1 MSDVFAIDELIR
13 KRIKEETDTNFFVEA
28 SAGSGKTTSLVG
40 RMVSMVK
47 HGVPIEK
54 ICAIT
59 FTKAAANEF
68 YSRFRD
74 KLAEESVNAENEES
88 ERALCAEA
96 LKNIDLCFMGTI
108 DSFCHTVIGE
118 HPMEAGLPSDADILS
133 DTDLLRCRRREYL
146 NAMRGGYGEETE
158 RLCEGFTASNKKA
171 DQLFDGSIEAFAST
185 RHLSR
190 KIGGEYTADKRK
202 QQQLYFL
209 LRNLCEEHFS
219 PEPSPAKIEFHGSTD
234 RYPLE
239 GGFELRLGVYSF
251 TYIAEHRNDF
261 FYISARSKNK
271 ETGQPDMPQ
280 AVRKAYTALQK
291 KISVLDSDWSE
302 NAEDV
307 VKFLKEIGGREVNKK
322 TGAVQSKGL
331 RFMPHTMGF
340 FKNTGL
346 EEFVV
351 PRESRGK
358 VVSLD
363 LVIEGTDLYNCVES
377 GRYRKTLMFF
387 DDFAEK
393 SAETLRKRG
402 EMGYFDYL
410 YYLREMLRKD
420 AETGGKLIRRIRAR
434 RNRFL
439 IDEFQDT
446 DPLQAE
452 IFFYLSTDNPN
463 PNWRECVPERGSLF
477 IVGDPKQS
485 IYRFR
490 GADIASY
497 GAVRK
502 IFAESGGEVVSLSRN
517 FRSQKPLTTMFN
529 RTFSKLMQPMDDHAV
544 GFEEIPEENK
554 PAVGMTGVYK
564 YDCEPKT
571 DPEDVA
577 RLILSLLGKPIREGE
592 ETRPAAWRDF
602 MVITYRK
609 THMDKYI
616 AAFDKYNIPVREEGV
631 NAFDRCPVFRA
642 ACFIIA
648 AAFDPKDTL
657 SEYGALRS
665 GAFALS
671 EEDILRGTD
680 ACVEAKN
687 LIADYGDTLRNLPLG
702 AAVEETVERFDLI
715 DKLGTTDFE
724 YIRYAAEL
732 IRAAEKRGD
741 ITSMG
746 ECVNF
751 LKDMLEGKQGDERCL
766 TLSEKEN
773 RVHIANLHKVKGL
786 EAPIVILPSAAEKTL
801 TRMVPLYH
809 RSKDSIYHFGLLG
822 LGKFKNS
829 YSVGTAAFE
838 EQKRREELAC
848 DAEELRLLYV
858 AATRA
863 RDVLIIADNDKS
875 PWTRLVKYAEER
887 MAKSDAAAPEPES
900 ETPPPAVIPAEF
912 NTEASYQIVRPSKV
926 ESEEDNLRSLV
937 FDESEPADLKEEAS
951 DTDAALRGTMVHELM
966 EVLVSSR
973 GRIDD
978 GAAVGNICRKY
989 DGAKYESLLL
999 RVAHTIRHGGY
1010 EQTNG
1015 LPADILG
1022 ELADAEE
1029 VLCEVPF
1036 CRKDG
1041 SDIHN
1046 GTVDLL
1052 YRKDGKWHIV
1062 DYKTNRSGVGLDKQ
1076 YGGQLKEYEKA
1087 FDDENI
1093 KAKIYHIDLNLS

>member
-47 HGVPIEK
+47 NGVPIEK

-158 RLCEGFTASNKKA
+158 RLCEGFTESNKKA

-190 KIGGEYTADKRK
+190 KIGGEYTADKREQEK
-202 QQQLYFL
+202 LYL
-209 LRNLCEEHFS
+209 LLKGLCTAYRES
-219 PEPSPAKIEFHGSTD
+219 
-234 RYPLE
+234 L
-239 GGFELRLGVYSF
+239 VYV
-251 TYIAEHRNDF
+251 
-261 FYISARSKNK
+261 SARSKNK

-291 KISVLDSDWSE
+291 KISVLDSDWGE

-307 VKFLKEIGGREVNKK
+307 VKFLKEIGGRGVNKN
-322 TGAVQSKGL
+322 TGAPESKGL
-331 RFMPHTMGF
+331 RFVPEAAEYFETYDM
-340 FKNTGL
+340 K
-346 EEFVV
+346 EFIV

-358 VVSLD
+358 VVSLE
-363 LVIEGTDLYNCVES
+363 LIIEGTNLYNSVES

-463 PNWRECVPERGSLF
+463 PNWRECVPEPGSLF

-517 FRSQKPLTTMFN
+517 FRSQKPLTTMCN
-529 RTFSKLMQPMDDHAV
+529 RTFSELMQPRDDNAAD
-544 GFEEIPEENK
+544 FEEIPAENK

-564 YDCEPKT
+564 YSCDPKT

-577 RLILSLLGKPIREGE
+577 
-592 ETRPAAWRDF
+592 
-602 MVITYRK
+602 
-609 THMDKYI
+609 
-616 AAFDKYNIPVREEGV
+616 
-631 NAFDRCPVFRA
+631 
-642 ACFIIA
+642 
-648 AAFDPKDTL
+648 
-657 SEYGALRS
+657 
-665 GAFALS
+665 
-671 EEDILRGTD
+671 
-680 ACVEAKN
+680 
-687 LIADYGDTLRNLPLG
+687 
-702 AAVEETVERFDLI
+702 
-715 DKLGTTDFE
+715 
-724 YIRYAAEL
+724 
-732 IRAAEKRGD
+732 
-741 ITSMG
+741 
-746 ECVNF
+746 
-751 LKDMLEGKQGDERCL
+751 
-766 TLSEKEN
+766 
-773 RVHIANLHKVKGL
+773 
-786 EAPIVILPSAAEKTL
+786 
-801 TRMVPLYH
+801 
-809 RSKDSIYHFGLLG
+809 
-822 LGKFKNS
+822 
-829 YSVGTAAFE
+829 
-838 EQKRREELAC
+838 
-848 DAEELRLLYV
+848 
-858 AATRA
+858 
-863 RDVLIIADNDKS
+863 
-875 PWTRLVKYAEER
+875 
-887 MAKSDAAAPEPES
+887 
-900 ETPPPAVIPAEF
+900 
-912 NTEASYQIVRPSKV
+912 
-926 ESEEDNLRSLV
+926 
-937 FDESEPADLKEEAS
+937 
-951 DTDAALRGTMVHELM
+951 
-966 EVLVSSR
+966 
-973 GRIDD
+973 
-978 GAAVGNICRKY
+978 
-989 DGAKYESLLL
+989 
-999 RVAHTIRHGGY
+999 
-1010 EQTNG
+1010 
-1015 LPADILG
+1015 
-1022 ELADAEE
+1022 
-1029 VLCEVPF
+1029 
-1036 CRKDG
+1036 
-1041 SDIHN
+1041 
-1046 GTVDLL
+1046 
-1052 YRKDGKWHIV
+1052 
-1062 DYKTNRSGVGLDKQ
+1062 
-1076 YGGQLKEYEKA
+1076 
-1087 FDDENI
+1087 
-1093 KAKIYHIDLNLS
+1093 